1 MKRPLYYILT
11 TILLLA
17 CTGRQNKA
25 PLDNIFDETNI
36 SEGDKMIKEAL
47 ENYDTKRMME
57 LADSLQK
64 AGAISAVTANYYYSG
79 AATNRGMLKVAEQH
93 LKEATADSDELREWW
108 EIESIKGDVMKW
120 KALRMRD
127 DGSTYTATFEMTKVK

>member
-1 MKRPLYYILT
+1 
-11 TILLLA
+11 
-17 CTGRQNKA
+17 
-25 PLDNIFDETNI
+25 
-36 SEGDKMIKEAL
+36 
-47 ENYDTKRMME
+47 
-57 LADSLQK
+57 
-64 AGAISAVTANYYYSG
+64 
-79 AATNRGMLKVAEQH
+79 MLKVAEQH

>member
-36 SEGDKMIKEAL
+36 SEGEKMIKEAL

-64 AGAISAVTANYYYSG
+64 AGAISAVTANY
-79 AATNRGMLKVAEQH
+79 
-93 LKEATADSDELREWW
+93 
-108 EIESIKGDVMKW
+108 
-120 KALRMRD
+120 
-127 DGSTYTATFEMTKVK
+127 